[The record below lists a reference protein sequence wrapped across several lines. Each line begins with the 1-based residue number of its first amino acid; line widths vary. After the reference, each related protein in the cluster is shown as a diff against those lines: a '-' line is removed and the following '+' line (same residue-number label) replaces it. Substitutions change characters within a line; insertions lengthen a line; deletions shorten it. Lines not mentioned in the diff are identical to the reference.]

1 MKSPSSGQVFARKFK
16 SVTSPSSD
24 RDEAPPAPLVMH
36 RRQHENW
43 RTKFFVIGFSLR
55 LPARFDGIEDN
66 VNSRPQP
73 SRQHAV
79 RNPKSPVL
87 YSGQCAWGKRFAE
100 DGVTLEVDEYEQN
113 VTAVVRHMRESGYKL
128 RQIVDSLREL
138 GVVGRTGKPIGTTRV
153 FEIIHGARKKPGR
166 STNGGSTS
174 SAPLKD

>member
-1 MKSPSSGQVFARKFK
+1 
-16 SVTSPSSD
+16 
-24 RDEAPPAPLVMH
+24 
-36 RRQHENW
+36 
-43 RTKFFVIGFSLR
+43 
-55 LPARFDGIEDN
+55 

-166 STNGGSTS
+166 STNGGSSPTS
-174 SAPLKD
+174 SQENT

>member
-1 MKSPSSGQVFARKFK
+1 MIV
-16 SVTSPSSD
+16 
-24 RDEAPPAPLVMH
+24 
-36 RRQHENW
+36 
-43 RTKFFVIGFSLR
+43 FSLR
-55 LPARFDGIEDN
+55 LPGRFDGIEEN

-166 STNGGSTS
+166 SANVSVS
-174 SAPLKD
+174 SSSPESS

>member
-1 MKSPSSGQVFARKFK
+1 VQFSSAQYANKNRK
-16 SVTSPSSD
+16 T
-24 RDEAPPAPLVMH
+24 
-36 RRQHENW
+36 N
-43 RTKFFVIGFSLR
+43 FFVVGFSLR
-55 LPARFDGIEDN
+55 LLPRFDGIEDN

-166 STNGGSTS
+166 SSNGNGAS
-174 SAPLKD
+174 SSSRESS

>member
-1 MKSPSSGQVFARKFK
+1 LQEISKVSRHGCAAEDAGCPQGSGEAQCAIGKRK
-16 SVTSPSSD
+16 T
-24 RDEAPPAPLVMH
+24 
-36 RRQHENW
+36 N
-43 RTKFFVIGFSLR
+43 FFVIGFSLR
-55 LPARFDGIEDN
+55 LPTRFDGIEDN

-166 STNGGSTS
+166 SSNGSNGNGSSNGAKES
-174 SAPLKD
+174 S

>member
-1 MKSPSSGQVFARKFK
+1 MLRVDG
-16 SVTSPSSD
+16 VT
-24 RDEAPPAPLVMH
+24 V
-36 RRQHENW
+36 
-43 RTKFFVIGFSLR
+43 
-55 LPARFDGIEDN
+55 RFGER
-66 VNSRPQP
+66 V
-73 SRQHAV
+73 A
-79 RNPKSPVL
+79 L
-87 YSGQCAWGKRFAE
+87 

-174 SAPLKD
+174 APLKD